1 MVRLVDAL
9 GLRTVSMCNQLVPRF
24 SPVIDVLTWF
34 DINHSFYAVFR
45 LLCPLD
51 FRTYVAPARRGA
63 FVYHLLMITSCRSFV
78 LQQEVSFSLLI
89 FRGTAQLS
97 LWRFS
102 MVRQAYALLRLVP
115 EIHALWFE

>member
-9 GLRTVSMCNQLVPRF
+9 GLRTVSMCNQPVPRV

-51 FRTYVAPARRGA
+51 FRTYVAPARRGV
-63 FVYHLLMITSCRSFV
+63 FVYRLLIQITSCRSFV
-78 LQQEVSFSLLI
+78 LQQEVSFSLLV
-89 FRGTAQLS
+89 FRGYCPIITVALFHGAAGVCFVAANAKDS
-97 LWRFS
+97 CL
-102 MVRQAYALLRLVP
+102 MV
-115 EIHALWFE
+115 